1 MLTDLEVVLFLLIVT
16 VLLPFLKLE
25 AVLYCT
31 SYPVVCVACFFQ
43 VTLKPFLAAVTL
55 DTLVPLGLMVKVL
68 RIEPLYRFLNFTVTV
83 YCPTFLRPPE

>member
-1 MLTDLEVVLFLLIVT
+1 LLTDLEVVLFLLTVT

-31 SYPVVCVACFFQ
+31 SYPVVWVACFFQ

-55 DTLVPLGLMVKVL
+55 DTLVPLGLIAKVADL
-68 RIEPLYRFLNFTVTV
+68 EPI
-83 YCPTFLRPPE
+83 